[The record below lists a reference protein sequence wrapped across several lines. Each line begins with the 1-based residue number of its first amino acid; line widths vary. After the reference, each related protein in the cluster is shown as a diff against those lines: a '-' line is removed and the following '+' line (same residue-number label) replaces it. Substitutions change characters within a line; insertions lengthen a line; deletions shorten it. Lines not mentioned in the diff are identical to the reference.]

1 MKIKILFV
9 FGTRPEAIKMA
20 PLVKKFQSRS
30 EKFEIKVCVSAQHRE
45 MLDQVLRFFDITPD
59 YDMNL
64 MKPNQNLFDIT
75 AEGLKGMEKVLDDYT
90 PDFIFVQ
97 GDTTTA
103 FLGALAGF
111 YRKVKVVH
119 IEAGLRSGDKN
130 SPFPEEINRILAGHL
145 SSVHFAPTPQASENL
160 IKEGITENVSVVG
173 NTVIDALLLGLQII
187 KEKGEL
193 NYKEKFNFL
202 DLSKRLVLVTGHRR
216 ESFGKPFENIFN
228 ALKEIAI
235 QFPDVEIVYPVHL
248 NPNVRGPVH
257 QMLDGISNIH
267 LIEPLD
273 YPELIWLMEK
283 CYMVLTDSG
292 GIQEEAPSLGKPVLV
307 MREVTERTEGI
318 TAGTAKLVGTDKEVI
333 LREAVQLLSDA
344 AAYEKMAKAVNPYG
358 DGETSGRILSYIEDI
373 FKN

>member
-145 SSVHFAPTPQASENL
+145 SGVHFAPTPQAAENL

>member
-145 SSVHFAPTPQASENL
+145 SSVHFAPTPQAAENL
-160 IKEGITENVSVVG
+160 IKEGITENVTVVG

>member
-75 AEGLKGMEKVLDDYT
+75 AEGLKGMEKILDDYT

-145 SSVHFAPTPQASENL
+145 SSVHFAPTPQAAENL
-160 IKEGITENVSVVG
+160 IKEGITENVTVVG